1 MAWLNRRTF
10 LQTNAALVASAMAGK
25 AAGAEDAGSGKVQCD
40 NREIAEKPN
49 PIITGP
55 SQAQGIA
62 RFASRARYE
71 DLTAERRER
80 LKVDVLD
87 SLACSIGALGAPPI
101 EAYLAQA
108 EEFGGSGPRC
118 TLIGGGQANVVYAAA
133 YNTALIRYLDFMDS
147 YLAGAE
153 LCHPSDNLGA
163 VLAATEHA
171 GGSGKDFL
179 TSLAVAYQVEAAL
192 TAAAPFMARGFD
204 LTTQLTYSLG
214 AGLSKA
220 LGLDEKRAAWAVE
233 ICGATG
239 IPLLVVRTTP
249 ISEWKGLAPSQ
260 LALGCVHGTL
270 LASRG
275 VSGPAYVIEGADG
288 LAHALGRAVR
298 VDWEAE
304 RLDCFDRLALKSY
317 NSAVP
322 TQSAIFCM
330 LELQKA
336 RPFDPNDVASI
347 AGEVFQDAY
356 DFTGGGKFGPKTNVH
371 TKEDADHSLPYLLSV
386 AALDGDVQPAQLDPR
401 RIAKPDVQGLL
412 KKVEIRP
419 DSGFTARYPGE
430 MPSRV
435 IVRLK
440 SGESYSHEVNG
451 YPGFPTRPLT
461 WDEITAKFERLVGG
475 RADKSLCA
483 DIQAAVRSLESIQ
496 VAELMKLV
504 GQVRRS

>member
-1 MAWLNRRTF
+1 MTDNTAIRTRE
-10 LQTNAALVASAMAGK
+10 LTGK
-25 AAGAEDAGSGKVQCD
+25 PS
-40 NREIAEKPN
+40 
-49 PIITGP
+49 PIIAGP

-80 LKVDVLD
+80 LKADVLD
-87 SLACSIGALGAPPI
+87 SLACAIGSLGAPPI

-108 EEFGGSGPRC
+108 QEFGGSGHRC
-118 TLIGGGQANVVYAAA
+118 TLIGGGQTNVLYAAA

-171 GGSGKDFL
+171 SGSGKDFL
-179 TSLAVAYQVEAAL
+179 TNLAVAYQVGAAL
-192 TAAAPFMARGFD
+192 TAAAPFMAHGFD

-220 LGLDEKRAAWAVE
+220 LGLDEERAAWAVE

-260 LALGCVHGTL
+260 LALGCVNGTL

-298 VDWEAE
+298 VDWEAQQ
-304 RLDCFDRLALKSY
+304 LDCFDRLSLKSY
-317 NSAVP
+317 KTAVP
-322 TQSAIFCM
+322 
-330 LELQKA
+330 
-336 RPFDPNDVASI
+336 PP
-347 AGEVFQDAY
+347 
-356 DFTGGGKFGPKTNVH
+356 
-371 TKEDADHSLPYLLSV
+371 
-386 AALDGDVQPAQLDPR
+386 
-401 RIAKPDVQGLL
+401 
-412 KKVEIRP
+412 
-419 DSGFTARYPGE
+419 
-430 MPSRV
+430 
-435 IVRLK
+435 
-440 SGESYSHEVNG
+440 
-451 YPGFPTRPLT
+451 
-461 WDEITAKFERLVGG
+461 
-475 RADKSLCA
+475 
-483 DIQAAVRSLESIQ
+483 
-496 VAELMKLV
+496 
-504 GQVRRS
+504 

>member
-1 MAWLNRRTF
+1 MARLNRRTF
-10 LQTNAALVASAMAGK
+10 LQTNAALVASATAGN
-25 AAGAEDAGSGKVQCD
+25 AAVAGEAGSGKVQCVT
-40 NREIAEKPN
+40 ETPA
-49 PIITGP
+49 PIITGQ

-62 RFASRARYE
+62 HFAVGAKYE
-71 DLTAERRER
+71 NLTAARRER

-87 SLACSIGALGAPPI
+87 SLACAIGALGAPPI
-101 EAYLAQA
+101 EAYLAEA
-108 EEFGGSGPRC
+108 KEFGGSGPRC
-118 TLIGGGQANVVYAAA
+118 TLIGGGQANLIYAAA

-153 LCHPSDNLGA
+153 LCHPSDNLGT
-163 VLAATEHA
+163 VLAATEHV

-179 TSLAVAYQVEAAL
+179 TNLAVAYQVEAAL
-192 TAAAPFMARGFD
+192 TGAAPFMAHGFD

-220 LGLDEKRAAWAVE
+220 LRLDEKKAAWAVE

-249 ISEWKGLAPSQ
+249 ISEWKGLAPAQ
-260 LALGCVHGTL
+260 LALGCVNGAL

-275 VSGPAYVIEGADG
+275 VSGPTYVIEGADG
-288 LAHALGRAVR
+288 LAHALGRAIH

-304 RLDCFDRLALKSY
+304 RLDCIDRLALKSY

-330 LELQKA
+330 LELRKA
-336 RPFDPNDVASI
+336 HPFNPNDVASI
-347 AGEVFQDAY
+347 VGEVFQDAY

-371 TKEDADHSLPYLLSV
+371 TKEDADHSLPYLLAV
-386 AALDGDVQPAQLDPR
+386 AAIDGDVQPAQLDPA

-412 KKVEIRP
+412 KKVQIRP
-419 DSGFTARYPGE
+419 DNGFTARYPAE
-430 MPSRV
+430 MPARV
-435 IVRLK
+435 VVQLK
-440 SGESYSHEVNG
+440 NGESYTHEVSA

-461 WDEITAKFERLVGG
+461 WDEISAKFDRLAGDRV
-475 RADKSLCA
+475 DKSLRA
-483 DIQAAVRSLESIQ
+483 EIQAAVGSLESIQ
-496 VAELMKLV
+496 VADLMKLL
-504 GQVRRS
+504 GRVRSS

>member
-1 MAWLNRRTF
+1 M
-10 LQTNAALVASAMAGK
+10 
-25 AAGAEDAGSGKVQCD
+25 
-40 NREIAEKPN
+40 
-49 PIITGP
+49 
-55 SQAQGIA
+55 A

-87 SLACSIGALGAPPI
+87 SLACAIGALGAPPI

-108 EEFGGSGPRC
+108 QAFGGSGPRC

-153 LCHPSDNLGA
+153 LCHPSDNLGT

-171 GGSGKDFL
+171 GGSGEDFL
-179 TSLAVAYQVEAAL
+179 TNLAVAYQVEAAL
-192 TAAAPFMARGFD
+192 TAAASFMAHGFD
-204 LTTQLTYSLG
+204 LTTQLAYSLG

-220 LGLDEKRAAWAVE
+220 LRLDEKKAAWAVE

-249 ISEWKGLAPSQ
+249 ISEWKGLVPSQ

-304 RLDCFDRLALKSY
+304 RLDFSTGSRSRATTAPSPRNRPSSACSSCGRPTRLIRTMSQASWARSSRTPTTSPAAENSDRRRMSTRRKMPTTACLTCFPSQPSMATSSQRSWIRRG
-317 NSAVP
+317 SRCR
-322 TQSAIFCM
+322 TS
-330 LELQKA
+330 KA
-336 RPFDPNDVASI
+336 CSRMSRSGLTTASRPATPARCQAGSSSGSRVAS
-347 AGEVFQDAY
+347 
-356 DFTGGGKFGPKTNVH
+356 
-371 TKEDADHSLPYLLSV
+371 
-386 AALDGDVQPAQLDPR
+386 R
-401 RIAKPDVQGLL
+401 
-412 KKVEIRP
+412 
-419 DSGFTARYPGE
+419 TAMR
-430 MPSRV
+430 
-435 IVRLK
+435 
-440 SGESYSHEVNG
+440 
-451 YPGFPTRPLT
+451 
-461 WDEITAKFERLVGG
+461 
-475 RADKSLCA
+475 
-483 DIQAAVRSLESIQ
+483 
-496 VAELMKLV
+496 
-504 GQVRRS
+504 

>member
-1 MAWLNRRTF
+1 MTKLNRELT
-10 LQTNAALVASAMAGK
+10 
-25 AAGAEDAGSGKVQCD
+25 
-40 NREIAEKPN
+40 EKPN
-49 PIITGP
+49 AIITGP

-80 LKVDVLD
+80 LKVNVRE
-87 SLACSIGALGAPPI
+87 SRACAIGALGAPPI
-101 EAYLAQA
+101 ERQYLAQA
-108 EEFGGSGPRC
+108 QEFGGSRSSLHADRRRTRPTSSMR
-118 TLIGGGQANVVYAAA
+118 AA
-133 YNTALIRYLDFMDS
+133 YNDGAFSIRYLDFMDS

-192 TAAAPFMARGFD
+192 TAAAPFMAQGFD

-275 VSGPAYVIEGADG
+275 VSGPTYVIEGPDG

-298 VDWEAE
+298 VDWDAE

-330 LELQKA
+330 LELRKA
-336 RPFDPNDVASI
+336 HPFDPSDIASI
-347 AGEVFQDAY
+347 VGEVFQDAY
-356 DFTGGGKFGPKTNVH
+356 DFTGGGRFGPKTNVH

-386 AALDGDVQPAQLDPR
+386 AALDGDVQPAQLDPG
-401 RIAKPDVQGLL
+401 RIEKPDVQGLL

-419 DSGFTARYPGE
+419 DNGFTARYPGE

-461 WDEITAKFERLVGG
+461 WDETTAKFEGLVGG

-483 DIQAAVRSLESIQ
+483 DVQAAVRSLESIQ

>member
-25 AAGAEDAGSGKVQCD
+25 AAGAEEAGSGKAQCD
-40 NREIAEKPN
+40 ERELSEKPN

-71 DLTAERRER
+71 DLTAEQRER

-87 SLACSIGALGAPPI
+87 SLACAIGALGAPPV

-108 EEFGGSGPRC
+108 QEFGGSGPRC

-192 TAAAPFMARGFD
+192 TAAAPFMAHGFD

-330 LELQKA
+330 LELH
-336 RPFDPNDVASI
+336 RPTRS
-347 AGEVFQDAY
+347 
-356 DFTGGGKFGPKTNVH
+356 
-371 TKEDADHSLPYLLSV
+371 
-386 AALDGDVQPAQLDPR
+386 
-401 RIAKPDVQGLL
+401 
-412 KKVEIRP
+412 IRP
-419 DSGFTARYPGE
+419 IS
-430 MPSRV
+430 
-435 IVRLK
+435 
-440 SGESYSHEVNG
+440 
-451 YPGFPTRPLT
+451 
-461 WDEITAKFERLVGG
+461 
-475 RADKSLCA
+475 
-483 DIQAAVRSLESIQ
+483 
-496 VAELMKLV
+496 
-504 GQVRRS
+504 

>member
-1 MAWLNRRTF
+1 MARLNRRTF
-10 LQTNAALVASAMAGK
+10 LQTNAALVASAVGGRAGE
-25 AAGAEDAGSGKVQCD
+25 AEDAGSGKAQCD
-40 NREIAEKPN
+40 AEKPN

-55 SQAQGIA
+55 SQAQGTA

-87 SLACSIGALGAPPI
+87 SLACAIGALGAPPI

-108 EEFGGSGPRC
+108 QEFGGSGPRC

-192 TAAAPFMARGFD
+192 TAAAPFMAHGFD

-249 ISEWKGLAPSQ
+249 ISEWKGLAPAQ
-260 LALGCVHGTL
+260 LAIGCVHGTL

-288 LAHALGRAVR
+288 LAHALGRAIR

-304 RLDCFDRLALKSY
+304 
-317 NSAVP
+317 
-322 TQSAIFCM
+322 
-330 LELQKA
+330 
-336 RPFDPNDVASI
+336 
-347 AGEVFQDAY
+347 G
-356 DFTGGGKFGPKTNVH
+356 
-371 TKEDADHSLPYLLSV
+371 
-386 AALDGDVQPAQLDPR
+386 
-401 RIAKPDVQGLL
+401 
-412 KKVEIRP
+412 
-419 DSGFTARYPGE
+419 
-430 MPSRV
+430 
-435 IVRLK
+435 
-440 SGESYSHEVNG
+440 
-451 YPGFPTRPLT
+451 
-461 WDEITAKFERLVGG
+461 VG
-475 RADKSLCA
+475 
-483 DIQAAVRSLESIQ
+483 
-496 VAELMKLV
+496 
-504 GQVRRS
+504 